1 MINGELFY
9 GDNQG
14 DWQGSGFIS
23 HIEKGNFM
31 GHPASLKW
39 ADRPESPVKMRKEM
53 VFEKVDPRDNPLVK
67 PEYVENEAKPMT
79 TIYEMGK
86 SLPNLGIKSPAVWLP
101 HGVLGISTSEI
112 IPDET
117 NGAFGPF
124 SGQLFV
130 GDQGMSKIAR
140 VFLEKINGQFQGAS
154 F

>member
-1 MINGELFY
+1 MGRPTR
-9 GDNQG
+9 
-14 DWQGSGFIS
+14 IS
-23 HIEKGNFM
+23 
-31 GHPASLKW
+31 
-39 ADRPESPVKMRKEM
+39 VKMRKEM

-86 SLPNLGIKSPAVWLP
+86 ALPNLGIKSPAVWLP

-140 VFLEKINGQFQGAS
+140 VFLEKINGRFQGAS
-154 F
+154 FEFVSGFRSGVLRWLLALIKIYL